1 VKPITGRITL
11 VEFCP
16 NREDGFTRFGIADH
30 PAPHVILLGHEATI
44 TVEGRA
50 ASFQELMAWVSRRN
64 GVSVGT
70 FYPDPQKYCAATR
83 ADFVS
88 Q

>member
-1 VKPITGRITL
+1 
-11 VEFCP
+11 
-16 NREDGFTRFGIADH
+16 
-30 PAPHVILLGHEATI
+30 
-44 TVEGRA
+44 VEGRA